1 MRTLLFISVLLQVIC
16 GPVVDESQPVL
27 IYNPPTDEQLRSAP
41 VVFWDLD
48 HTLYSKGTGVYS
60 DRLVLRYMTD
70 YLRMSPA
77 LAKALFIEYDTEY
90 KGQVLAG
97 LMARHGV
104 DPVQFEEWIDGSINL
119 HKALKPSQAISDTFR
134 HNKARNWVFTN
145 SGLGHAKRVIDV
157 MELGPLIEAVIF
169 LDYASPLPPVLKPTL
184 EAYHKAMEY
193 ARVTDPSKC
202 YMIDDIEANAQ
213 GACLAGWNAAH
224 FCEPVYCI
232 KSPRRRIF
240 PRSYDKCG
248 ALPSLDQIQGLGKVF
263 PELTE

>member
-1 MRTLLFISVLLQVIC
+1 MRTLLLISVLLQMIC
-16 GPVVDESQPVL
+16 GPVVDWAQPVL
-27 IYNPPTDEQLRSAP
+27 VYNPPTDEQLRSAR

-60 DRLVLRYMTD
+60 DGLVLRYMID
-70 YLRMSPA
+70 HLRMDPA
-77 LAKALFIEYDTEY
+77 RAKALFIEYDTEY

-97 LMARHGV
+97 LMERHGV
-104 DPVQFEEWIDGSINL
+104 DPVQFEEWIDESANL
-119 HKALKPSQAISDTFR
+119 HKALQPSQAISDTLR

-145 SGLGHAKRVIDV
+145 SGLGHAQRVIDAL
-157 MELGPLIEAVIF
+157 ELAPLIEAVIF
-169 LDYASPLPPVLKPTL
+169 LDYANPGLPVLKPTL
-184 EAYHKAMEY
+184 EAYQKAMEY
-193 ARVTDPSKC
+193 AQVTDPDMC

-224 FCEPVYCI
+224 FCEPIYCI

-248 ALPSLDQIQGLGKVF
+248 SLPSLEQIQGLGKVF
-263 PELTE
+263 PELT